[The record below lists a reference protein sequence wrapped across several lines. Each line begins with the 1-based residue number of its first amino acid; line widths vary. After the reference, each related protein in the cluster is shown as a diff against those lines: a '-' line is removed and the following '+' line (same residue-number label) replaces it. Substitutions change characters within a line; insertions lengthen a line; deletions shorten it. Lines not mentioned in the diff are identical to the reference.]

1 MSTCHAR
8 HYIGGQWRDSTTG
21 ATVTITDPGRGDV
34 VGTASFGTA
43 ADAEEA
49 LAAAAEAF
57 PAWSRTLPH
66 ERAALLHRAAALL
79 RERLPGLAALLTREQ
94 GKPYADNVKEITF
107 AADVIDYYAEEG
119 QRIGG
124 EWLPT

>member
-1 MSTCHAR
+1 MSTFHAR

-21 ATVTITDPGRGDV
+21 ATMAITDPGRGDV

-66 ERAALLHRAAALL
+66 ERAALLHRAAAPL
-79 RERLPGLAALLTREQ
+79 RASERMKQCTTLT
-94 GKPYADNVKEITF
+94 
-107 AADVIDYYAEEG
+107 
-119 QRIGG
+119 IGG
-124 EWLPT
+124 RPEYNCTT

>member
-1 MSTCHAR
+1 MSTFHAR

-66 ERAALLHRAAALL
+66 ERAALLQRAAALL
-79 RERLPGLAALLTREQ
+79 RERLPGLAAAT
-94 GKPYADNVKEITF
+94 
-107 AADVIDYYAEEG
+107 AALRVGYGLDPGVEYCPLINQAMRPRKHE
-119 QRIGG
+119 
-124 EWLPT
+124 